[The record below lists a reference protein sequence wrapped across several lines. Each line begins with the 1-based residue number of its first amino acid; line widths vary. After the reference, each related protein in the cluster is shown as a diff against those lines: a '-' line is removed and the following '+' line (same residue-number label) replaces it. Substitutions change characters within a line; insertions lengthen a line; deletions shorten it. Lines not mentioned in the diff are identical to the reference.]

1 MSKLPWLFML
11 SGLVIVFSTK
21 AGAQT
26 VERVS
31 DTVIVHTTPDLSG
44 GWTVQERVYRQ
55 CRAGVCHP
63 GRDNLVRVRIEPVMA
78 TLAIQRQQRL
88 NAIDRAITR
97 IKASLSQDGFISND
111 GDSTTDSNDLLPP
124 PVKRLPAG
132 EPFDWQAR
140 AKAHRDSLGARLD
153 NATPQPFEFSM
164 DNLTQRV
171 DNTAK
176 DVMPRLDSWV
186 KDKWRRWG
194 QPLWDKVF
202 D

>member
-1 MSKLPWLFML
+1 MSKSPWRLVL
-11 SGLVIVFSTK
+11 TGLVMMISAE

-26 VERVS
+26 VQRVS
-31 DTVIVHTTPDLSG
+31 DTVIVHTTPDRSG

-55 CRAGVCHP
+55 CRGGICHP
-63 GRDNLVRVRIEPVMA
+63 GQDTLVRVRIEPVMA
-78 TLAIQRQQRL
+78 TFAIQRQQRL
-88 NAIDRAITR
+88 NAIDRALTR
-97 IKASLSQDGFISND
+97 IKASLQQDGFIADD
-111 GDSTTDSNDLLPP
+111 GSVTRSDDPLPP
-124 PVKRLPAG
+124 PVKRLPPG

-140 AKAHRDSLGARLD
+140 AQAHRDSLGARLD
-153 NATPQPFEFSM
+153 NATPQPFNFSM
-164 DNLTQRV
+164 DNLTRSV
-171 DNTAK
+171 DSTAQ